1 MPGINRSSIVHAA
14 IAAVLFGGS
23 SGTFAVSGGVPSKDV
38 DPPASKTTEVQIDG
52 RSLGGF
58 VLPVL
63 PVPHDLR
70 ISAEQTFEWTVDDT
84 KRLFLKGDVT
94 IEIGSYDFRSASAVV
109 WINRLPTAD
118 GLVTQFAAWFPSVS
132 EPTRR
137 AGMGASGR
145 DVLITSCLDG
155 EVKLSTVVL
164 DQGPTRS
171 QEVATGEKRLARY
184 LRRLLAKPTPKLTRR
199 PDILVPDLPP
209 KPILQPGG
217 RLVREAST
225 EPLVGPE
232 SVSLPT
238 ANQAAP
244 NIFDPQGMVSFS
256 ANEIVVEENR
266 DAIAVV
272 GSVVIDYD
280 GSNAADDLRRL
291 SLVAERGVVFLTSG
305 TVRGLREGTATVPAE
320 SIEGIYLEGGVRATD
335 GDYTLRGSS
344 VYYDLTRNQAVIMD
358 AVLRT
363 YTRQGR
369 RVPVYARADE
379 MRQIASEQWIA
390 SRATVSTSEF
400 FTPHLSIGL
409 ERVTVTEGYRGPSG
423 QDEETT
429 WIKGRGLTLKAGT
442 IPFFYLPSFEGA
454 ADQTPLRDVR
464 IGYQEDKGIGISTR
478 WNAYSLLG
486 LERIPGVDAE
496 ISLDGWIE
504 RGPAAG
510 LDLGLSNLGGISGQ
524 GRFDAYGL
532 YDLGGVDRTASG
544 RNVTIDQGMRGQVV
558 GEYRATLSADLYLEA
573 QLAYLS
579 DETWASA
586 WRQGD
591 FQARRE
597 YESSLYL
604 DYSPDNTSL
613 SVLVKGEINDF
624 LSNSYMLASRPYF
637 VEKYP
642 EIDYDRE
649 GDDIENV
656 VTWSSRF
663 NFSSMSLNPTA
674 GTANSLG
681 IRLPAFAVGFDGTNG
696 NTSINGQYL
705 DAGYN
710 EQTVNR
716 FHTRQELA
724 VPIDGEGWTI
734 TPFVFG
740 RFDGYLQGKDEL
752 YRTQQGID
760 ADQAKYRVML
770 GGGTRAS
777 MQFQTVD
784 NKARSDLFDI
794 HRLRHILEPNTT
806 LWYGWSDRPTGS
818 VPIYDQRIEGATGG
832 TAAQVGMRQ
841 TLQTQRG
848 GVGNRRSV
856 DMLVLD
862 YGAVFNDPTDDFQ
875 RNDLRNAAGQ
885 QNFYAWAQSPY
896 PQFYR
901 WEPELS
907 QWGTHA
913 YGSAIWQ
920 VSSSLTLATNGLFNW
935 EAREVYDYSDPSN
948 PVLRSMAG
956 LLRGS
961 AGAQFTHN
969 PDTSSYIEYRYL
981 AASQDELLQAGVLY
995 RIGRLYQ
1002 IGISPQY
1009 DLRRD
1014 EFRAVSG
1021 TIQRKLPDFDFSLS
1035 IGYDLIRDQTVF
1047 GMGLRV
1053 PPQPGVGFPTY

>member
-1 MPGINRSSIVHAA
+1 MPGIDRSSIRFAA
-14 IAAVLFGGS
+14 ITAALLGCWSGTSNAHGGS
-23 SGTFAVSGGVPSKDV
+23 PSNDV
-38 DPPASKTTEVQIDG
+38 DPPAAGTSDVAIDG

-63 PVPHDLR
+63 PVSHDLV
-70 ISAEQTFEWTVDDT
+70 ISAERTFEWTVDDT
-84 KRLFLKGDVT
+84 KRLFLQGDVT

-145 DVLITSCLDG
+145 DVLITSTLNG

-164 DQGPTRS
+164 DPGPIRS
-171 QEVATGEKRLARY
+171 QEIARGEKRLSRY
-184 LRRLLAKPTPKLTRR
+184 LRRLLAEPAPTLTRR
-199 PDILVPDLPP
+199 PEIQVPDLPP
-209 KPILQPGG
+209 KPILEPGG
-217 RLVREAST
+217 QIVREDSP
-225 EPLVGPE
+225 EPIVGPE
-232 SVSLPT
+232 SLSLPT
-238 ANQAAP
+238 ADRTQP
-244 NIFDPQGMVSFS
+244 NIFDPRGLVSFS
-256 ANEIVVEENR
+256 ADEIVVEEER

-272 GSVVIDYD
+272 GSVIIDYD
-280 GSNAADDLRRL
+280 GTNASDDLRRL
-291 SLVAERGVVFLTSG
+291 SLVAERGVVFLAPG
-305 TVRGLREGTATVPAE
+305 TVRGLREGTASVPAE

-344 VYYDLTRNQAVIMD
+344 VYYDLTLNQAVIMD

-369 RVPVYARADE
+369 RLPVYARADE
-379 MRQIASEQWIA
+379 MRQIASEQWTA
-390 SRATVSTSEF
+390 RRATVSTSEF

-409 ERVTVTEGYRGPSG
+409 ERVTLTEGYRGPSG
-423 QDEETT
+423 EDERTT
-429 WIKGRGLTLKAGT
+429 WVEGRGLTLKAGT
-442 IPFFYLPSFEGA
+442 IPFFYLPTFEGP
-454 ADQTPLRDVR
+454 ADQIPLRDVR
-464 IGYQEDKGIGISTR
+464 LGYQEDKGLGISTR
-478 WNAYSLLG
+478 WDAYSLLG
-486 LERIPGVDAE
+486 LERIPGVGAQ
-496 ISLDGWIE
+496 ISLDGWIK

-510 LDLGLSNLGGISGQ
+510 LDLALDDLGGISGQ

-532 YDLGGVDRTASG
+532 YDLGGEDRTTSG
-544 RNVTIDQGMRGQVV
+544 IDVDIDQGMRGQVV

-579 DETWASA
+579 DETWATA

-591 FQARRE
+591 FRARRE
-597 YESSLYL
+597 YESSIYL

-613 SVLVKGEINDF
+613 SILVKGDVNDF
-624 LSNSYMLASRPYF
+624 LSNSYTLASRPYF

-649 GDDIENV
+649 GDDIENI
-656 VTWSSRF
+656 VTWSSRW
-663 NFSSMSLNPTA
+663 NFSSMSLSPTA
-674 GTANSLG
+674 GTADSLG
-681 IRLPAFAVGFDGTNG
+681 VRLPAFAVGFDGTNG

-716 FHTRQELA
+716 FHTRQEFSLP
-724 VPIDGEGWTI
+724 VDGEGWTVA
-734 TPFVFG
+734 PFVFG

-752 YRTQQGID
+752 YRTQQGLT
-760 ADQAKYRVML
+760 ADEAKYRVML
-770 GGGTRAS
+770 GGGARAS
-777 MQFQTVD
+777 MQFQAVD
-784 NKARSDLFDI
+784 NQARSDLLDI

-818 VPIYDQRIEGATGG
+818 MPIYDQRIEGATGG

-920 VSSSLTLATNGLFNW
+920 VSSSLSLATNGLFNW
-935 EAREVYDYSDPSN
+935 EAREVYDYSNASN

-961 AGAQFTHN
+961 VGAQFTHN
-969 PDTSSYIEYRYL
+969 PDTDSYIEYRYL
-981 AASQDELLQAGVLY
+981 AASEDELLQAGVLY

-1002 IGISPQY
+1002 IGVSPQY

-1035 IGYDLIRDQTVF
+1035 IGYDLIRDQTIF